1 MKNKNMKIKM
11 KLKLIIPLSIIGL
24 ILLYFIISRKNIE
37 KFYDSL
43 NGVDAMDR
51 KMDQLADQEKET
63 RAFCKILRHDNSNKE
78 QMTRLL
84 ELRNKQF
91 SDSLKKQNQTISDI
105 KRKIINA
112 KLDKNNKEFIDIN
125 SDRNRKVEGNDMRKK
140 IMEDVKKLI
149 KGKPQIFLTVK
160 NNI

>member
-1 MKNKNMKIKM
+1 MND
-11 KLKLIIPLSIIGL
+11 L
-24 ILLYFIISRKNIE
+24 
-37 KFYDSL
+37 
-43 NGVDAMDR
+43 DAMDR
-51 KMDQLADQEKET
+51 KMDQLPEQEKET

-91 SDSLKKQNQTISDI
+91 SDSLKKQNETISEI
-105 KRKIINA
+105 KKIINA
-112 KLDKNNKEFIDIN
+112 TLDKNNKEFIDMN
-125 SDRNRKVEGNDMRKK
+125 SNRNKKMEGNKMRRK
-140 IMEDVKKLI
+140 IMEDAKKLI